1 MTEPHGGRQ
10 SRGGQDPHGSE
21 RAAGGQQPGA
31 QSAGPGQPP
40 ETSQPAAAQPARNI
54 PIQPVGVD
62 RLATDDIVTADPD
75 TPVATVVATLA
86 ERNVGSVVVA
96 EDDRPVGI
104 VTDRHIAL
112 ALEERPDL
120 TERAVE
126 EIMTENPVTVGRDT
140 DLFDAIR
147 TLRDH
152 EVRRVPVVD
161 DDGRL
166 SGILSL
172 DDVLVVLGGELSAAV
187 DVVESQSPRF

>member
-1 MTEPHGGRQ
+1 MP
-10 SRGGQDPHGSE
+10 
-21 RAAGGQQPGA
+21 
-31 QSAGPGQPP
+31 
-40 ETSQPAAAQPARNI
+40 QPAAAQPARNI
-54 PIQPVGVD
+54 PIEPVGVD
-62 RLATDDIVTADPD
+62 RLAVDDIVTADPD
-75 TPVATVVATLA
+75 TPVATVVAMLA

-96 EDDRPVGI
+96 EDGRPVGI

-126 EIMTENPVTVGRDT
+126 EVMTENPVTVGRDT
-140 DLFDAIR
+140 DLFDAVR

-152 EVRRVPVVD
+152 EIRRVPVVD